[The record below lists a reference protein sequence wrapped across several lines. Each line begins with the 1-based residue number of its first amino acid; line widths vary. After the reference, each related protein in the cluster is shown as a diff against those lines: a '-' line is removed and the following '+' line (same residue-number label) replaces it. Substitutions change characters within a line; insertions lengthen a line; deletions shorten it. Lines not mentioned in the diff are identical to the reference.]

1 MLNEQ
6 NAAKGNDKGG
16 FSIRRHMLVLGLTT
30 AIIFAPTITSMPF
43 TMLHAAPV
51 VGTSAAVQGSVFVS
65 TAGAERKAQVK
76 EQIKLD
82 DQITTK
88 QDSALQILL
97 LDQSTFTVGQ
107 NCRMIIDK
115 FVYDP
120 STNAG
125 EVAATVTTG
134 AFRFMSGNIGKKN
147 PTNAKISTPSATIGI
162 RGTFLE
168 GIVGIDAIA
177 LAQLGGIPTGGA
189 NSGSASIIILRGP
202 GPNSNTMDTPGA
214 LSVTTAGGT
223 QSVTA
228 PNYAIFDPGNGE
240 PPIGPFLV
248 TPAMQEYLDFF
259 LRSSP
264 NGPQENPV
272 NLEEDVNEESG
283 QALFNSPQSTPDEE
297 FTELIDGI
305 QDSLSNDYTN
315 FIFTDPYTE

>member
-6 NAAKGNDKGG
+6 NADLGNAKNG
-16 FSIRRHMLVLGLTT
+16 FSIRRHILVLGLTT
-30 AIIFAPTITSMPF
+30 AIFFAPTLASMPF
-43 TMLHAAPV
+43 TMLHAAPI

-76 EQIKLD
+76 EEIKLQ

-120 STNAG
+120 STNVG
-125 EVAATVTTG
+125 EVAATVTKG

-147 PTNAKISTPSATIGI
+147 PTNATISTPSATIGI
-162 RGTFLE
+162 RGTFFE

-177 LAQLGGIPTGGA
+177 LAQLGGIPTAGS
-189 NSGSASIIILRGP
+189 NSGAASLIILRGP
-202 GPNSNTMDTPGA
+202 GPNSNTLDTPGA
-214 LSVTTAGGT
+214 LTISTAGGT
-223 QSVTA
+223 QSVTV

-264 NGPQENPV
+264 NGPQENPIE
-272 NLEEDVNEESG
+272 LQEDVGEESG
-283 QALFNSPQSTPDEE
+283 QALFNAPLNPDEE
-297 FTELIDGI
+297 FIELIDGI
-305 QDSLSNDYTN
+305 QDSLNNDY
-315 FIFTDPYTE
+315 FEFMIIPGYES